1 MPERSGAAPQGFGA
15 SLVAVLVLTV
25 CLATMV
31 NSFLFG
37 LDRIRAMAV
46 VYRNSLRFLAS
57 SADDALDARRMP
69 PPPFATDIGLDA
81 VIYSTMESLYF
92 RPGAY
97 EELRVA
103 IVVAALAAS
112 SALLASFAYSWAQVR
127 SPPRAPPPQG
137 RVRLAAPRGRAPPSL
152 LLPLPMS
159 LLYTTNHGAAHQRV
173 RPALTARSAGGAAD
187 LPLVPADHDVP
198 ARTPGSGRP
207 PFPRTNRTS
216 LVPPPY

>member
-46 VYRNSLRFLAS
+46 VYRNSLRFLTS
-57 SADDALDARRMP
+57 SADDALDARRIP

-103 IVVAALAAS
+103 IVVAALDAA
-112 SALLASFAYSWAQVR
+112 SALLASFAYSWARVR
-127 SPPRAPPPQG
+127 SPPSG
-137 RVRLAAPRGRAPPSL
+137 AAAAGTCAAGRASRTCP
-152 LLPLPMS
+152 
-159 LLYTTNHGAAHQRV
+159 AALHISRC
-173 RPALTARSAGGAAD
+173 
-187 LPLVPADHDVP
+187 
-198 ARTPGSGRP
+198 GRH
-207 PFPRTNRTS
+207 
-216 LVPPPY
+216 